1 MAEPEPRD
9 DPEYMKNFPN
19 GFLDFDVSD
28 TCFEEDR
35 DFNLEEEPTKINP
48 EICVDVFARKP
59 QVKDSA
65 SCSAIINEATKKTY
79 ASSSRNRE
87 DSSESGE
94 IRRVDNK
101 EDDRND
107 GDVRK
112 ESDPQQQLTRTN
124 PGSTSSTSDRNN
136 TRQLIVSDDHH
147 NLYQHSM
154 ASQQNFYQLPVVN
167 QIRGPA
173 LVDHNYEPWRLQNTY
188 HQHPSAN
195 QMTNPM
201 PGPMWP
207 IQHPMA
213 YQQNFYQHPMSDMEF

>member
-136 TRQLIVSDDHH
+136 TRQLIGMQSQRTFSQCCTIQQPQ
-147 NLYQHSM
+147 NNTYQ
-154 ASQQNFYQLPVVN
+154 QLPV
-167 QIRGPA
+167 I
-173 LVDHNYEPWRLQNTY
+173 
-188 HQHPSAN
+188 
-195 QMTNPM
+195 NPM
-201 PGPMWP
+201 AILVPTQFVMPTPTHIYIPLQMQYPMTTITYIN
-207 IQHPMA
+207 IQWLA
-213 YQQNFYQHPMSDMEF
+213 SRTFINFQWLTRFEGLH